1 MISGSKNNTSRP
13 GSTPFEAK
21 PWPISRVLFVG
32 SLSLGLM
39 ILFLLVPPTHVQADR
54 STLGDAEQGQN
65 PITATADLIA
75 DASYTN
81 TGSIAAGF
89 ELVEPPIGAD
99 KAELSAPKSDSA
111 TVSAESISW
120 KTVKVNNGDTLTHLF
135 KRAGLQA
142 ADAYELLGRCAEA
155 KTLSRIHPGHELD
168 FDIRDNTLVTLRYRK
183 SVLESQIYTRS
194 DDRFIAETIVREPQH
209 RVRYQKA
216 ALEDS
221 LFLAGKRAGLDHNII
236 MQLANVFGGVIDFVF
251 DPRKGDTFSIMYEDL
266 YLDGEKIG
274 SGDILAAEYVN
285 NGDSFVAY
293 RYEDSEGR
301 AGYYAPDGVS
311 MQKAFLRAPLDFKRI
326 SSNFNPRRRHPIH
339 KSIRAHRGIDYA
351 APRGTPVFA
360 AGDGRVAQAGYSR
373 ANGNYIVVSHGPQYT
388 TKYLHLTKRHT
399 KRSARVKKGQIIG
412 TVGSTGYATGPHL
425 HYEFLVNG
433 VHRNPRTILNK
444 LPKAK
449 SIVDSEMQRF
459 KDSIAELQQDL
470 AKHQDAYQ
478 LADLDTGSYTL
489 VEPQKANAGH

>member
-1 MISGSKNNTSRP
+1 MNSGSKNNTNRQHEPHLVDNAWPVSRL
-13 GSTPFEAK
+13 
-21 PWPISRVLFVG
+21 IFVS
-32 SLSLGLM
+32 SLSIGLM
-39 ILFLLVPPTHVQADR
+39 VLFLLVPPTEVRADR
-54 STLGDAEQGQN
+54 SALGNASLGEN

-75 DASYTN
+75 DASYSHQAASN
-81 TGSIAAGF
+81 NSIAAGF
-89 ELVEPPIGAD
+89 ELVEAAD
-99 KAELSAPKSDSA
+99 GLAEIQLPNPTTA
-111 TVSAESISW
+111 AEEIEW
-120 KTVKVNNGDTLTHLF
+120 QTVKVNNGDTLTHLF
-135 KRAGLQA
+135 KRAGLEA
-142 ADAYELLGRCAEA
+142 KDAYELLGRCPEA

-168 FDIRDNTLVTLRYRK
+168 FDIRDKKLNSLRYRK
-183 SVLESQIYTRS
+183 SVLESQIYTRK
-194 DDRFIAETIVREPQH
+194 DDVFVAKNILREPQR

-221 LFLAGKRAGLDHNII
+221 LFLAGKRAGLEHNII

-285 NGDSFVAY
+285 AGESFVAY
-293 RYEDSEGR
+293 RYEDEQGR

-326 SSNFNPRRRHPIH
+326 SSNFNPSRRHPIH

-360 AGDGRVAQAGYSR
+360 AGDGRVVQSGYSR

-388 TKYLHLTKRHT
+388 TKYLHLTKRHA

-449 SIVDSEMQRF
+449 SIAKAEMPRF
-459 KDSIAELQQDL
+459 KNSIAELQQDL
-470 AKHQDAYQ
+470 AKHQNAYQ
-478 LADLDTGSYTL
+478 LAELDTGSYTL
-489 VEPQKANAGH
+489 VEPKASNAGH